1 MGMAR
6 SVSPERQRA
15 AFIQAGQREIARGG
29 RPLYRVRRLHE
40 HEWAVEG
47 AAWITF
53 EAARPAMARDL
64 GSAILASVLDVTSD
78 RFDVEIDDADVTT
91 LTPPKRD
98 GQVYGG

>member
-1 MGMAR
+1 MAR

-15 AFIQAGQREIARGG
+15 AFIKAGQREIARGT

-40 HEWAVEG
+40 HEWAVEE

-53 EAARPAMARDL
+53 EAARPSIARDL
-64 GSAILASVLDVTSD
+64 AHAMLASMLDVTSD
-78 RFDVEIDDADVTT
+78 RFDVEVDDADVTT